1 MSVRVIR
8 VGAVQIDCRAGKV
21 QENLN
26 HATDLVGKAARQGA
40 QLVLLPELMPSGYLL
55 TEEIWDSAEP
65 FHGRT
70 VSWLTGLA
78 RRFGISIGTSFLEA
92 EGEDFYNTFV
102 LAAPGGRIAGRVRK
116 SPPASLEACF
126 YRAGEGSHVIETDL
140 VRIGVGICYENLL
153 YERLVGLYDEDV
165 DIVLQPAAA
174 GRINPMKPGDI
185 KLFDRMVERFAPS
198 YARALGVPVVFSDR
212 TGSLH
217 TPLPIVNGELNS
229 SFPGFST
236 IVDSDGSV
244 KAKLGEEEGVIVAD
258 VQLDPGRKTKV
269 KPRRFGKMWAFRVP
283 WYAFIWPQTQE
294 QGEAAYQANPDRRRR
309 ALAIYKGAAETRQQP
324 TEHVN

>member
-8 VGAVQIDCRAGKV
+8 VGAVQIDCQAGKV

-26 HATDLVGKAARQGA
+26 HATDLVDEAARQGA
-40 QLVLLPELMPSGYLL
+40 QLILLPELMPSGYLL
-55 TEEIWDSAEP
+55 TEEIWDCAEP
-65 FHGRT
+65 FNGRI

-78 RRFGISIGTSFLEA
+78 KRMGISIGTSFLEA
-92 EGEDFYNTFV
+92 DDEDFYNTFV
-102 LAAPGGRIAGRVRK
+102 FAAPRGQIAGWVRK

-140 VRIGVGICYENLL
+140 GRIGVGICYENLI
-153 YERLVGLYDEDV
+153 YERLEGLYTEEV
-165 DIVLQPAAA
+165 DLVLQPAAA
-174 GRINPMKPGDI
+174 GRLNPIKPGDV
-185 KLFDRMVERFAPS
+185 KLFDRMVERIAPC
-198 YARALGVPVVFSDR
+198 YARVLGVPVVLSNR
-212 TGSLH
+212 TGPLH
-217 TPLPIVNGELNS
+217 TPLPIGMGELHS

-244 KAKLGEEEGVIVAD
+244 KAKMGEEEGVIVAD
-258 VQLDPGRKTKV
+258 VQLDPSRKTKK

-294 QGEAAYQANPDRRRR
+294 QGERAYQANTNRRQR
-309 ALAIYKGAAETRQQP
+309 ALSIYKGDSGE
-324 TEHVN
+324 